1 MKPIERPFD
10 KAILKP
16 EEAARKFDL
25 KLYAPSAELAGWI
38 EHYWTLTWDLRG
50 DAPFSQKV
58 LSYPSINLT
67 LENENGAS
75 HAEVYGVPR
84 GTFTRTLTGYGECF
98 SAKFRPGGFYPFWR
112 ESASRLT
119 GRKLPLEEIFGASG
133 EALAGL
139 LSAVPASEARLAAM
153 ERWLLGFAPERDGSA
168 ELAGRIVQDA
178 ASDRSL
184 LHVEAMASRHG
195 MSVRTLQRLLGR
207 YIGVS
212 PKWILQRFRLQ
223 EAAERIRQEKLQDWA
238 GLSMELG
245 YYDQAHFTRDFK
257 AVVGVPPETYVRGLG

>member
-1 MKPIERPFD
+1 MKPISRPLD

-25 KLYAPSAELAGWI
+25 KLYAPSPALADWV
-38 EHYWTLTWDLRG
+38 EHYWTLAWDLRDDG
-50 DAPFSQKV
+50 PFSQQV

-67 LENENGAS
+67 LEKDN
-75 HAEVYGVPR
+75 GVPR
-84 GTFTRTLTGYGECF
+84 GTFTRTLTGFGECF
-98 SAKFRPGGFYPFWR
+98 SVKFRPGGFFPFWR
-112 ESASRLT
+112 QSAARLT
-119 GRKLPLEEIFGASG
+119 GRRVPLGEMFGEPG
-133 EALAGL
+133 ETLADL
-139 LSAVPASEARLAAM
+139 LTAVPAAETRLAAM
-153 ERWLLGFAPERDGSA
+153 ERWLLELAPVRDASA
-168 ELAGRIVQDA
+168 ALAGRIVQDA

-184 LHVEAMASRHG
+184 LHVEAMAERHA
-195 MSVRTLQRLLGR
+195 MSVRTLQRLFGR

-223 EAAERIRQEKLQDWA
+223 EAAERMRQEKLQDWA